1 MTEILHNFSSII
13 TVKEDNGSQKEIYH
27 SHNPTIGNAC
37 RLKIPAGTPCSAQ
50 ELDNQIT
57 DGLRRNPEEFRM
69 PVVLVDVGNFKMNFY
84 AFSRAGINAVLH
96 RAGNVICIWRPRW
109 LGMSFWLW

>member
-1 MTEILHNFSSII
+1 MTEILHNFFFDHYRQRRQWVS
-13 TVKEDNGSQKEIYH
+13 KKIYH

-96 RAGNVICIWRPRW
+96 REGDVICIWRPRW
-109 LGMSFWLW
+109 LGMGFWLW

>member
-1 MTEILHNFSSII
+1 LFKFLSGVAVGLQH
-13 TVKEDNGSQKEIYH
+13 H
-27 SHNPTIGNAC
+27 H
-37 RLKIPAGTPCSAQ
+37 L
-50 ELDNQIT
+50 QI
-57 DGLRRNPEEFRM
+57 
-69 PVVLVDVGNFKMNFY
+69 DVGNFKMNFY

>member
-1 MTEILHNFSSII
+1 
-13 TVKEDNGSQKEIYH
+13 
-27 SHNPTIGNAC
+27 
-37 RLKIPAGTPCSAQ
+37 
-50 ELDNQIT
+50 
-57 DGLRRNPEEFRM
+57 M